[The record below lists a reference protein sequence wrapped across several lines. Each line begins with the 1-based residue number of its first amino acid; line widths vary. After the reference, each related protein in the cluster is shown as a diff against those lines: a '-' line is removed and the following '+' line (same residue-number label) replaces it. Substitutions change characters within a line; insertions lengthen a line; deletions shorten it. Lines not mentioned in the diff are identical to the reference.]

1 MHLGSNFKS
10 DENSDEKFLGN
21 SELSN
26 TDPKALGS
34 GEAMAGNNR
43 SNPYDQSSYDQVPP
57 PGNPTYSEAWALV
70 EAARRMAAPLEYGA
84 IDDPE
89 NLRKIRDGLRL
100 NWRLWTIFQTE
111 LSLEEA
117 SVPENIREN
126 MLSLSH
132 FVDQHTVETLSET
145 TPERVATL
153 IELNRQIANGLLSSL
168 QNETEETEIIS
179 QGKNIQ
185 DAQNSQPSG
194 PMITSIDT
202 DA

>member
-1 MHLGSNFKS
+1 MYLGSDFKS
-10 DENSDEKFLGN
+10 NAGSDEKIFGN
-21 SELSN
+21 DELRY
-26 TDPKALGS
+26 TEDRALRS
-34 GEAMAGNNR
+34 GEAMAESTR
-43 SNPYDQSSYDQVPP
+43 YNPYDQSPYEQVPA

-89 NLRKIRDGLRL
+89 NLAKLRDALRL

-126 MLSLSH
+126 MLSLCH
-132 FVDQHTVETLSET
+132 FVDQHTVETLNET

-153 IELNRQIANGLLSSL
+153 IELNRQIASGLLSSL
-168 QNETEETEIIS
+168 QNDTEELTNNN
-179 QGKNIQ
+179 QGNNIQ
-185 DAQNSQPSG
+185 DAQVNQTSSPT
-194 PMITSIDT
+194 ITSIDT

>member
-21 SELSN
+21 SKLSN

-126 MLSLSH
+126 MLSLCH
-132 FVDQHTVETLSET
+132 FVDLLHERIKSRPSTCHRCPKGSQHSNGRRRSRGQDGVHASYI
-145 TPERVATL
+145 ERVHTAWST
-153 IELNRQIANGLLSSL
+153 R
-168 QNETEETEIIS
+168 TC
-179 QGKNIQ
+179 
-185 DAQNSQPSG
+185 
-194 PMITSIDT
+194 
-202 DA
+202 